1 MKNDD
6 TMPVELHT
14 IAPFDQCSVRVLRA
28 MAPHVD
34 RIRVRS
40 GTVLAREGREPKEFI
55 AVLSGQITSSRRGN
69 HVGVNG
75 AGTQIGGAA
84 LVDRQPHDATW
95 EALTDLEV
103 LVVNGPAYRW
113 VWQTAGRSAAA

>member
-6 TMPVELHT
+6 SMLVELHT

-34 RIRVRS
+34 RIRVRA
-40 GTVLAREGREPKEFI
+40 GTVLAREGSEPREFI
-55 AVLSGQITSSRRGN
+55 AVLSGEIAASRRGT
-69 HVGVNG
+69 GVAADG
-75 AGTQIGGAA
+75 AGAQIGGAA
-84 LVDRQPHDATW
+84 LVDRRPHDATW
-95 EALTDLEV
+95 TATTDLDV

-113 VWQTAGRSAAA
+113 VWQTLRRSAAA